1 MIDTTEA
8 VSRQVDILR
17 STGELSPSE
26 LEAIGIRLQEYAEEA
41 SKPVV
46 VRVLLGMG
54 AWFTAISLMLFVQF
68 ILQEKGLLQCGLA
81 WLMIAV
87 GLSRTG
93 KGTFASQLALALALA
108 GNIGVLIGVASAVP
122 GNVLAVT
129 AILQLFLCLIL
140 YPLLPNPVFRFAA
153 SFSVIALAALW
164 VVEKDAL
171 WLFHLMVAAE
181 LILFII
187 LIVRKQRIP
196 AYFPLE
202 KAVALLLPLT
212 LLVFHLARIVHQ
224 APPFAPPLWPSGL
237 LLCSALILILFHPA
251 ISLPALPGA
260 WKIGLPAAIVLL
272 GLFTSPGLPAALILL
287 ILGRVR
293 GELYLT
299 VLGGIFLPVFLGFY
313 YDGLE
318 IDLARKTWVIT
329 GSGLLLLGVW
339 RSTAHFRPGEEM
351 P

>member
-1 MIDTTEA
+1 MIDTNTTEA

-17 STGELSPSE
+17 STGELSPAE

-46 VRVLLGMG
+46 LRVLLGMG

-140 YPLLPNPVFRFAA
+140 YPLLSNPVFRFAA

-187 LIVRKQRIP
+187 LIVRKQRVP

-224 APPFAPPLWPSGL
+224 APPFAPH
-237 LLCSALILILFHPA
+237 C
-251 ISLPALPGA
+251 
-260 WKIGLPAAIVLL
+260 GLPVCFCAA
-272 GLFTSPGLPAALILL
+272 P
-287 ILGRVR
+287 
-293 GELYLT
+293 
-299 VLGGIFLPVFLGFY
+299 
-313 YDGLE
+313 
-318 IDLARKTWVIT
+318 
-329 GSGLLLLGVW
+329 
-339 RSTAHFRPGEEM
+339 
-351 P
+351 